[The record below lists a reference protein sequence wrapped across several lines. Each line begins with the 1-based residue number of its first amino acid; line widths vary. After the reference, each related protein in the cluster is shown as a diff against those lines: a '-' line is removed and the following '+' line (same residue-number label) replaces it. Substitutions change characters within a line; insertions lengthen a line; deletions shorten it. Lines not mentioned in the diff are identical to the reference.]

1 MGLIRE
7 INTALEDHIKAEEE
21 FFGALYEKIET
32 VLEKEYH
39 SELFESAEQFLNQMA
54 DIIKTGKDLD
64 PDQAGAMGAK
74 LAALQLL
81 ANPGT
86 RSSALSVIA
95 GADAAKKLS
104 IIMKQASG
112 SDQPVGQ
119 VDKVLIALANKVG
132 KSGVTQNTQM
142 LTGLGN
148 MDEKA
153 RATKANQLIGLA
165 NTFKQLDAQIQQAP
179 AQPSRAPTGNTP
191 PAAQAGV

>member
-7 INTALEDHIKAEEE
+7 INTALEDRIKAEEE

-64 PDQAGAMGAK
+64 PDQAGVMGAK

-95 GADAAKKLS
+95 GADTAKKLS
-104 IIMKQASG
+104 TIMKQASG
-112 SDQPVGQ
+112 LDQPVGR

-165 NTFKQLDAQIQQAP
+165 NTFKQMDAQIQQAP
-179 AQPSRAPTGNTP
+179 AQPSQAPTGNTP